1 MKHPA
6 ITALA
11 LLLAVSGLAQS
22 KPAVPKIVL
31 PPEPPAQTVTQKI
44 DLLELFRKGEAEL
57 FVNPKADIAG
67 DPKSVFKFGA
77 DGNFVVSG
85 EGYGAITTLGAYR
98 DYHLVIE
105 FKWGQKTWGKRESR
119 SRDSGLLVHCF
130 GPQGAVGGN
139 WMASI
144 EAQIIEG
151 GVGDILVL
159 APKLAD
165 GTVLETSLSAE
176 VGLDR
181 DKEKVWTPGAPRQ
194 TMKGGRLNWSKRDP
208 DWKDVVGFRG
218 KDDVESPFGQWTRF
232 EVIAK
237 GDTLVYLVNGVKV
250 NEAFDV
256 KPSQGRLQ
264 LQTEAAEMHV
274 RRYELHPLGGFTEK
288 WAPAKAAAAGS
299 HPASDDVKA
308 QAAFAAKH
316 GDAQEIPGYAMRPAR
331 IDFEKDQAKN
341 AALPHKLPVG
351 FEMVV
356 AAASP
361 MVANPTMGCVDDR
374 GRLFVGDSIG
384 VNWSTKKF
392 ERETPGRVVMLED
405 RDGDGVF
412 DRSVVFADRL
422 TVPKGGCWA
431 DGSLFVA
438 SPPGIWKFTDA
449 DDDGVAEKR
458 ELVVGGFEWTANG
471 ADCHGPRLHPDGRL
485 YWTHGRKGHTVKQK
499 DGTLVHAGL
508 NSGVWSMK
516 TDGTDL
522 SLIHI

>member
-1 MKHPA
+1 MRTPPLA
-6 ITALA
+6 AFVFA
-11 LLLAVSGLAQS
+11 LLSVLGLSAQS
-22 KPAVPKIVL
+22 KQPVAKIIL
-31 PPEPPAQTVTQKI
+31 PPEPVAQAVTQKI
-44 DLLELFRKGEAEL
+44 DLLELFRKGESEL
-57 FVNPKADIAG
+57 FVNPKLDIAG
-67 DPKSVFKFGA
+67 DPKSVFKFGP

-119 SRDSGLLVHCF
+119 SRDSGILVHCF
-130 GPQGAVGGN
+130 GPQGTVGGN

-165 GTVLETSLSAE
+165 GTVLETSISAE

-194 TMKGGRLNWSKRDP
+194 TMKGGRLNWSKRDA

-274 RRYELHPLGGFTEK
+274 RRYELHPVGGFTEK
-288 WAPAKAAAAGS
+288 WSPAKAARSDA

-308 QAAFAAKH
+308 QAASAAKH
-316 GDAQEIPGYAMRPAR
+316 GDKQEIPGYAMRPAK
-331 IDFEKDQAKN
+331 IDFEKDQARN
-341 AALPHKLPVG
+341 AALPYKLPVG
-351 FEMVV
+351 FEMIV

-374 GRLFVGDSIG
+374 GRLFVGDSVG

-392 ERETPGRVVMLED
+392 ESETPGRVVMLED

-412 DRSVVFADRL
+412 DRSVVFADKL

-431 DGSLFVA
+431 NGSLYVA

-485 YWTHGRKGHTVKQK
+485 YWTHGRKGHTVKQ
-499 DGTLVHAGL
+499 
-508 NSGVWSMK
+508 
-516 TDGTDL
+516 
-522 SLIHI
+522 